1 MVNKSQRQHTFV
13 CQSGGKSVASGR
25 RKIAVIGG
33 GVGAITAT
41 YAITRIPDWNKH
53 YDITVYQL
61 GWRCGGKGAS
71 GRNADQHQRIEE
83 HGLHIWAGFYENA
96 FRLMRDCYETL
107 NTTGLRSPDAP
118 LGTLD
123 KAFKGLSHFLL
134 AEDLPQ
140 PDGSVSL
147 HPWRVDFPPNL
158 EKPGTGG
165 LTPTPFAYF
174 QMLVRSVVDMID
186 RGLAGPVPAATAH
199 RLPDR
204 FHYGFNRLGLSLTA
218 ASPFHHLRT
227 LAERLSAN
235 PHDHKT
241 HETLL
246 LSALA
251 VHAQDWHHA
260 QRPEGDAARRIGYMI
275 SLSAAFFRGAVD
287 SGLFRA
293 GFDVIDSWEISAWLL
308 HYGASQ
314 EAVYSAVFRGC
325 YDYVF
330 GYPGG
335 VTEDRGVG
343 AGTAIRGLLRLAFT
357 YKGALFY
364 KMQAGMGDTIFA
376 PYYQVL
382 KARGV
387 KFRFFTAARALRL
400 DRDKIGIDA
409 IDMVEQAEVLSGDY
423 QPLVDVRGLPCW
435 PSQPDL
441 AQLKPGSYPPG
452 IDFECEKDPPTGRA
466 FTLRR
471 GVDFDQVI
479 LGASLGSIPYLAE
492 ELIAASPRWRAMVQ
506 NVGTVATHAAQFW
519 LSKTAEELGWN
530 ALVAQHNP
538 GPETELKTVITSFAE
553 PLDTWADMSDLIPHE
568 DWPAAGPVQLAYFCS
583 PAQNVRVDPAPFR
596 DRVLDWANRDLT
608 RMWPGASKD
617 GTFDLSLLWGPNDQS
632 PEDRFAAQY
641 FRQNFYG
648 SERYVLS
655 VPNSVQYRLP
665 PDDSGF
671 ENLFLA
677 GDWTRCGINAGCVEA
692 ATISG
697 LVAARGLTGH
707 PFSVVGE
714 NDTLPDTGPTDRTQP
729 ASPYAQTAPW
739 PLTSFFG
746 TGMVDGWFSFH
757 AVDAAALQA
766 ILPKGMTLAPQAFT
780 PIGTH
785 PVTILANQQIGV
797 RPSALPRFMGFRDY
811 LEAIISVS
819 CVQVD
824 GQPGLFNYLP
834 NLYLSNRMAQ
844 LAGVWFYGFDKRMGK
859 LTMGNADY
867 SVATPEG
874 QPVWSARYQ
883 DRGFA
888 RSLFDSPDASRVQTL
903 CDQVIVSQCGL
914 GGWHFSSFDFSL
926 GTAEITPVAAE
937 IDITDAT
944 LTQLPAG
951 RMAAQPLAME
961 GDGLHHP
968 LGLPGAFRIR
978 TSWTL
983 SNPLDS
989 RRIARL
995 EAARTRL
1002 P

>member
-1 MVNKSQRQHTFV
+1 MVD
-13 CQSGGKSVASGR
+13 GR
-25 RKIAVIGG
+25 KKVAVIGG

-41 YAITRIPDWNKH
+41 YAITTIPDWDKH
-53 YDITVYQL
+53 YDITIYQL

-71 GRNADQHQRIEE
+71 GRNADHHGRIEE

-96 FRLMRDCYETL
+96 FRLMRDCYDTL
-107 NTTGLRSPDAP
+107 NKTGLRPVDAP
-118 LGTLD
+118 LGTLE
-123 KAFKGLSHFLL
+123 KAFKGLSHFFL

-147 HPWRVDFPPNL
+147 HPWRVDFQPNANT
-158 EKPGTGG
+158 PGTGG
-165 LTPTPFAYF
+165 VLPTPFAYF
-174 QMLVRSVVDMID
+174 QMLVRTVTDMLD
-186 RGLAGPVPAATAH
+186 RGLAGPVPAEGVY
-199 RLPDR
+199 RLPEG
-204 FHYGFNRLGLSLTA
+204 FHSGFQRLGLSVVA
-218 ASPFHHLRT
+218 ASPFHHLRA
-227 LAERLSAN
+227 LADRLSDN
-235 PHDHKT
+235 PHDHT
-241 HETLL
+241 TQATLML
-246 LSALA
+246 AALA
-251 VHAQDWHHA
+251 AQAQDWHTA
-260 QRPEGDAARRIGYMI
+260 RMASAEAGDEVRRIGYMI
-275 SLSAAFFRGAVD
+275 SLSCAFFRGAID

-293 GFDVIDSWEISAWLL
+293 GFDAIDNWEISAWLL

-364 KMQAGMGDTIFA
+364 KMQAGMGDTIFG

-382 KARGV
+382 KSRGV
-387 KFRFFTAARALRL
+387 KFRFFTAARALHL
-400 DRDKIGIDA
+400 GADKLGIDA
-409 IDMVEQAEVLSGDY
+409 IDMVEQAGVISGDY
-423 QPLVDVRGLPCW
+423 QPLVDVKGLPCW

-441 AQLKPGSYPPG
+441 KQLVPGSYPPG
-452 IDFECEKDPPTGRA
+452 IDFECEKEPPTGRA
-466 FTLRR
+466 FRLER
-471 GVDFDQVI
+471 GRDFDQVI
-479 LGASLGSIPYLAE
+479 LGASLGSIPYLAGD
-492 ELIAASPRWRAMVQ
+492 LIDASPRWRAMVQ

-519 LSKTAEELGWN
+519 LTRTAEELGWN

-538 GPETELKTVITSFAE
+538 GPQTGLKTVITSFTE
-553 PLDTWADMSDLIPHE
+553 PLDTWADMTDLIPHE
-568 DWPAAGPVQLAYFCS
+568 DWPEDGPTQLAYFCS
-583 PAQNVRVDPAPFR
+583 PAHNAGVDPGPFA
-596 DRVLDWANRDLT
+596 DRVRDWADRDLT
-608 RMWPGASKD
+608 RMWPGAAK
-617 GTFDLSLLWGPNDQS
+617 GGKFDLSLLWAEKGQS
-632 PEDRFAAQY
+632 PEDAFRNQY

-665 PDDSGF
+665 PDNSGF

-707 PFSVVGE
+707 PFEVVGE
-714 NDTLPDTGPTDRTQP
+714 SDLLPDNGPSDNCQL

-746 TGMVDGWFSFH
+746 TGAVDGWFSFH
-757 AVDAAALQA
+757 AVDATALQA
-766 ILPKGMTLAPQAFT
+766 ILPPGMTLAPQSFT
-780 PIGTH
+780 PAGTH
-785 PVTILANQQIGV
+785 PVTILANRQIGV
-797 RPSALPRFMGFRDY
+797 RASALPRFLGFRDY
-811 LEAIISVS
+811 LEAIISVA
-819 CVQVD
+819 CVQVE

-834 NLYLSNRMAQ
+834 NLYLSNRAAQ
-844 LAGVWFYGFDKRMGK
+844 LSGVWFYGFDKRMGK
-859 LTMGNADY
+859 LAMGDTDY
-867 SVATPEG
+867 SVATPDG
-874 QPVWSARYQ
+874 TPVWSARYQ

-888 RSLFDSPDASRVQTL
+888 RSLFASPEAARVQTL
-903 CDQVIVSQCGL
+903 CDQVIVTQGK
-914 GGWHFSSFDFSL
+914 FSRWQFQSFDFSL

-937 IDITDAT
+937 IDITNAT
-944 LTQLPAG
+944 LAELPAG
-951 RMAAQPLAME
+951 RMVARPLAMPGE
-961 GDGLHHP
+961 GTP
-968 LGLPGAFRIR
+968 PAPGLPGAFRIR

-989 RRIARL
+989 RRIAQL
-995 EAARTRL
+995 EAARSRL

>member
-1 MVNKSQRQHTFV
+1 MPDRRQ
-13 CQSGGKSVASGR
+13 
-25 RKIAVIGG
+25 KIAVIGG
-33 GVGAITAT
+33 GVGAMTAT
-41 YAITRIPDWNKH
+41 YAITQVPEWDQK
-53 YDITVYQL
+53 YEITVYQL

-71 GRNADQHQRIEE
+71 GRNAAHHGRIEE

-107 NTTGLRSPDAP
+107 NTTGLRSPEAP
-118 LGTLD
+118 LGALD
-123 KAFKGLSHFLL
+123 KAFKGLSHFFL

-140 PDGSVSL
+140 PDGTVSL
-147 HPWRVDFPPNL
+147 HPWRVDFQPNG

-165 LTPTPFAYF
+165 LLPTPFAYF
-174 QMLVRSVVDMID
+174 QMLVRTIADMIE
-186 RGLAGPVPAATAH
+186 RGLAGPAPESNGH
-199 RLPDR
+199 ILPDR
-204 FHYGFNRLGLSLTA
+204 FHSGFNNLGLPTSAT
-218 ASPFHHLRT
+218 SPFHHLSA
-227 LAERLSAN
+227 LSARLSDN
-235 PHDHKT
+235 PHNHKT

-246 LSALA
+246 LAALA
-251 VHAQDWHHA
+251 AHAQDWHNA
-260 QRPEGDAARRIGYMI
+260 RMASADQGDMARRIGYMI
-275 SLSAAFFRGAVD
+275 SLSSAFFRGAID
-287 SGLFRA
+287 TGLFRA
-293 GFDVIDSWEISAWLL
+293 GFDAIDSWEISAWLL

-314 EAVYSAVFRGC
+314 DAVYSAVFRGC

-364 KMQAGMGDTIFA
+364 KMQAGMGDTIFG

-382 KARGV
+382 KSRGV
-387 KFRFFTAARALRL
+387 NFRFFTAARALHL
-400 DRDKIGIDA
+400 DREKLGISA
-409 IDMVEQAEVLSGDY
+409 IDMVEQAEVISGDY
-423 QPLVDVRGLPCW
+423 QPLVDVKGLPCW
-435 PSQPDL
+435 PSEPDWS
-441 AQLKPGSYPPG
+441 QLKPGSYQPG
-452 IDFECEKDPPTGRA
+452 TDFECEKDPPTGRP
-466 FTLRR
+466 FRLER
-471 GVDFDQVI
+471 GRDFDEVI

-519 LSKTAEELGWN
+519 LNTSAEDLGWN
-530 ALVAQHNP
+530 KLVAQHNP
-538 GPETELKTVITSFAE
+538 GPQTDLKTVITSFTE
-553 PLDTWADMSDLIPHE
+553 PLDTWADMTDLIPHE
-568 DWPAAGPVQLAYFCS
+568 DWPEDAPIQLAYFCS
-583 PAQNVRVDPAPFR
+583 PAHNVGVDPAPFV
-596 DRVLDWANRDLT
+596 DRVRDWADRDLT
-608 RMWPGASKD
+608 RMWPGSKKA
-617 GTFDLSLLWGPNDQS
+617 GKFDLSLLWGPKDQS
-632 PEDRFAAQY
+632 PEDRFRNQY

-697 LVAARGLTGH
+697 LVCARGLTGY
-707 PFSVVGE
+707 PFEVVGE
-714 NDTLPDTGPTDRTQP
+714 GDLAPDSGPTDQTQL

-739 PLTSFFG
+739 PLTPFFG
-746 TGMVDGWFSFH
+746 TGAVDGWFSFH

-766 ILPKGMTLAPQAFT
+766 ILPKGMSLQPQSFT
-780 PIGTH
+780 PAGTH

-797 RPSALPRFMGFRDY
+797 RPSALPRLFGFRDY
-811 LEAIISVS
+811 LEAIISVA
-819 CVQVD
+819 CVQVE
-824 GQPGLFNYLP
+824 GHPGIFNYLP
-834 NLYLSNRMAQ
+834 NLYLSNRAAQ
-844 LAGVWFYGFDKRMGK
+844 LAGVWFYGFNKRMGK
-859 LTMGNADY
+859 LAMENAAY
-867 SVATPEG
+867 SVATPDG
-874 QPVWSARYQ
+874 TPVWSARYQ
-883 DRGFA
+883 ARGFA
-888 RSLFDSPDASRVQTL
+888 RSLMDSPEAARVQTL
-903 CDQVIVSQCGL
+903 CDQVIVTEGKLCRWQ
-914 GGWHFSSFDFSL
+914 FSSFDFSL

-937 IDITDAT
+937 IDIADAT
-944 LTQLPAG
+944 LAELPAG
-951 RMAAQPLAME
+951 RMTARPLAMSD
-961 GDGLHHP
+961 DGARPAH
-968 LGLPGAFRIR
+968 GLPGAFRIR

>member
-1 MVNKSQRQHTFV
+1 MPT
-13 CQSGGKSVASGR
+13 GR
-25 RKIAVIGG
+25 KKIAVIGG
-33 GVGAITAT
+33 GVGAITAC
-41 YAITRIPDWNKH
+41 YAITQIPGWDQS

-71 GRNADQHQRIEE
+71 GRNADRHQRIEE

-107 NTTGLRSPDAP
+107 NRTGLRAPDAP

-123 KAFKGLSHFLL
+123 KAFKGLSHFFL

-147 HPWRVDFPPNL
+147 HPWRVDFQPNGNL
-158 EKPGTGG
+158 PGTGG
-165 LTPTPFAYF
+165 ILPTPFAYF
-174 QMLVRSVVDMID
+174 RMLLRTVADMID
-186 RGLAGPVPAATAH
+186 RGLAGPVPPANAHILPDSFHSAFNELRLSLAAT
-199 RLPDR
+199 
-204 FHYGFNRLGLSLTA
+204 
-218 ASPFHHLRT
+218 SPFHHLSA
-227 LAERLSAN
+227 LANRLSDN
-235 PHDHKT
+235 PHNHKT
-241 HETLL
+241 QETLL
-246 LSALA
+246 LAALA
-251 VHAQDWHHA
+251 THAQDWHHA
-260 QRPEGDAARRIGYMI
+260 RMANAGQGDEARRIGYMI
-275 SLSAAFFRGAVD
+275 SLSSAFFRGAID

-293 GFDVIDSWEISAWLL
+293 GFDVIDRWEISAWLL

-364 KMQAGMGDTIFA
+364 KMQAGMGDTIFG

-382 KARGV
+382 KSRGV

-400 DRDKIGIDA
+400 DPDKIGVAA
-409 IDMVEQAEVLSGDY
+409 IDMVEQAEVPSGDY

-441 AQLKPGSYPPG
+441 SQLKPGSYQPG
-452 IDFECEKDPPTGRA
+452 TDFECEKDPPTGRP
-466 FTLRR
+466 FRLER
-471 GVDFDQVI
+471 GRDFDQVI
-479 LGASLGSIPYLAE
+479 LGASLGSIPYLGE

-519 LSKTAEELGWN
+519 LNRPAEDLGWN
-530 ALVAQHNP
+530 ALVARHNP
-538 GPETELKTVITSFAE
+538 GPQIDLKTVITSFSE
-553 PLDTWADMSDLIPHE
+553 PLDTWADMTDLIPHE
-568 DWPAAGPVQLAYFCS
+568 DWPEDGPAQLAYFCS
-583 PAQNVRVDPAPFR
+583 PAHNVGVDPKPFR
-596 DRVLDWANRDLT
+596 DQVRDWADRDLI
-608 RMWPGASKD
+608 RMWPGAASD
-617 GTFDLSLLWGPNDQS
+617 GRFDLSLLWGPKDQS
-632 PEDRFAAQY
+632 PEERFQTQY

-671 ENLFLA
+671 ENLYLA

-697 LVAARGLTGH
+697 LVCARGLTGH
-707 PFSVVGE
+707 PFEVVGE
-714 NDTLPDTGPTDRTQP
+714 SDLAPESGPSGAPQR

-746 TGMVDGWFSFH
+746 TGAVDGWFSFH

-766 ILPKGMTLAPQAFT
+766 ILPPGMSLAPQAIT
-780 PIGTH
+780 PAGTH
-785 PVTILANQQIGV
+785 PVTILANRQIGV
-797 RPSALPRFMGFRDY
+797 RPSALPRFLGFRDY
-811 LEAIISVS
+811 LEAIISVA
-819 CVQVD
+819 CVRVE
-824 GQPGLFNYLP
+824 GTPGLFNYLP
-834 NLYLSNRMAQ
+834 NLYLSNRAAQ
-844 LAGVWFYGFDKRMGK
+844 LAGVWFYGFDKRMGN
-859 LTMGNADY
+859 LAMEGSAY
-867 SVATPEG
+867 SVATPDG
-874 QPVWSARYQ
+874 TPVWSARYQ
-883 DRGFA
+883 DRSFP
-888 RSLFDSPDASRVQTL
+888 RSLFDSPEASRVQTL
-903 CDQVIVSQCGL
+903 CDQVIVTQGKLSRWQ
-914 GGWHFSSFDFSL
+914 FQSFDFSL

-937 IDITDAT
+937 IEITDAT
-944 LTQLPAG
+944 LAQLPAG
-951 RMAAQPLAME
+951 RMTSRPLAMH
-961 GDGLHHP
+961 GDGSQHP
-968 LGLPGAFRIR
+968 QGLPGAFRIR

-989 RRIARL
+989 RRIALL

>member
-1 MVNKSQRQHTFV
+1 MSDKRQ
-13 CQSGGKSVASGR
+13 
-25 RKIAVIGG
+25 KIAVIGS

-41 YAITRIPDWNKH
+41 YAITTIPGWEQR

-71 GRNADQHQRIEE
+71 GRNLAQHGRIEE

-96 FRLMRDCYETL
+96 FRLMRDCYDTM
-107 NTTGLRSPDAP
+107 NQTGLRSPDAP

-147 HPWRVDFPPNL
+147 HPWRVDFPPND
-158 EKPGTGG
+158 EKPGTGT
-165 LTPTPFAYF
+165 LLPTPFAFF
-174 QMLVRSVVDMID
+174 QMLIGTVVDLID
-186 RGLAGPVPAATAH
+186 RGLAGPAPVSGAH
-199 RLPDR
+199 TLPDR
-204 FHYGFNRLGLSLTA
+204 FHSGFNRLGLSVTA
-218 ASPFHHLRT
+218 ASPFHHLKA
-227 LAERLSAN
+227 LAKRLSQN

-246 LSALA
+246 LAALA
-251 VHAQDWHHA
+251 AHAQNWHGA
-260 QRPEGDAARRIGYMI
+260 QPEASGDVGRRIAIMI
-275 SLSAAFFRGAVD
+275 SLSAAFFRGAID

-293 GFDVIDSWEISAWLL
+293 GFDAIDNWEISAWLL
-308 HYGASQ
+308 HYGASH

-382 KARGV
+382 TARGV
-387 KFRFFTAARALRL
+387 KFRFFNAARKLHL
-400 DRDKIGIDA
+400 DPGKLGIEA

-423 QPLVDVRGLPCW
+423 QPLVPVMGLPCW

-441 AQLKPGSYPPG
+441 TQLKPGSYPDG

-466 FTLRR
+466 YTLRR
-471 GVDFDQVI
+471 GRDFDQVI

-492 ELIAASPRWRAMVQ
+492 DLIGASPRWRAMVQ

-519 LSKTAEELGWN
+519 LNKTAEDLGWN

-538 GPETELKTVITSFAE
+538 GPQTDLKTVITSFAE

-568 DWPAAGPVQLAYFCS
+568 DWPQDGPMQLAYFCS
-583 PAQNVRVDPAPFR
+583 PAHNVGVDPAPFK
-596 DRVLDWANRDLT
+596 DRVRDWANRDLT
-608 RMWPGASKD
+608 RMWPGAAKD
-617 GTFDLSLLWGPNDQS
+617 GGFDLSLLWGPKDQS
-632 PEDRFAAQY
+632 PEDRFQTQY

-671 ENLFLA
+671 QNLYLA

-697 LVAARGLTGH
+697 LVCARGLTGH
-707 PFSVVGE
+707 PFEVVGE
-714 NDTLPDTGPTDRTQP
+714 SDLLPDTGPTDRSQL

-757 AVDAAALQA
+757 AVDAAALQT
-766 ILPKGMTLAPQAFT
+766 ILPPGMTLAPQPFT
-780 PIGTH
+780 PAGTH

-797 RPSALPRFMGFRDY
+797 RPSALPRFLGFRDY
-811 LEAIISVS
+811 LEAIISVA
-819 CVQVD
+819 CVEVE
-824 GQPGLFNYLP
+824 GRPGLFNYLP
-834 NLYLSNRMAQ
+834 NLYLSNRAAQ
-844 LAGVWFYGFDKRMGK
+844 LSGVWFYGFDKRMGQ
-859 LTMGNADY
+859 LAMGNAAY

-874 QPVWSARYQ
+874 RPVWSARYE

-888 RSLFDSPDASRVQTL
+888 RSLFDSPEAARVQTL
-903 CDQVIVSQCGL
+903 CDQVIVTQGKFSRWQ
-914 GGWHFSSFDFSL
+914 FSSFDFSL
-926 GTAEITPVAAE
+926 GTAEITPVSAQ
-937 IDITDAT
+937 IDIADAT
-944 LTQLPAG
+944 LAQLPAG
-951 RMAAQPLAME
+951 RMTARPLAT
-961 GDGLHHP
+961 DGESPHHP
-968 LGLPGAFRIR
+968 QGLPGAFRIR

>member
-1 MVNKSQRQHTFV
+1 MTAERK
-13 CQSGGKSVASGR
+13 
-25 RKIAVIGG
+25 KIAVIGG
-33 GVGAITAT
+33 GVGAVTAT
-41 YAITRIPDWNKH
+41 YAITTLPEWDKR
-53 YDITVYQL
+53 YDITIYQL

-107 NTTGLRSPDAP
+107 NKTGLRPPDAP

-147 HPWRVDFPPNL
+147 HPWRVDFPPNDL
-158 EKPGTGG
+158 KPGTGG
-165 LTPTPFAYF
+165 LLPTPFAYF
-174 QMLVRSVVDMID
+174 QMLVRAVADLFD
-186 RGLAGPVPAATAH
+186 RGLAGPAPAAAGHT
-199 RLPDR
+199 LPDR
-204 FHYGFNRLGLSLTA
+204 FHSGFNSLGLPLTA
-218 ASPFHHLRT
+218 ATPFHHLHA
-227 LAERLSAN
+227 LAQRLSDN
-235 PHDHKT
+235 PNDHKT

-246 LSALA
+246 MAA
-251 VHAQDWHHA
+251 VAAHAQDWHHT
-260 QRPEGDAARRIGYMI
+260 QKPESDMARRIGYMI
-275 SLSAAFFRGAVD
+275 SLSSAFFRGAVD

-293 GFDVIDSWEISAWLL
+293 GFDAIDDWEISAWLL
-308 HYGASQ
+308 HYGASTD
-314 EAVYSAVFRGC
+314 AVYSAVFRGC

-387 KFRFFTAARALRL
+387 KFRFFTAARALHL
-400 DRDKIGIDA
+400 DRDKIGVSA

-423 QPLVDVRGLPCW
+423 QPLVDVKGLPCW

-441 AQLKPGSYPPG
+441 KQLKPGSYPPG
-452 IDFECEKDPPTGRA
+452 IDFESEKDPPSGRSL
-466 FTLRR
+466 TLHR

-519 LSKTAEELGWN
+519 LNRTAEELGWN
-530 ALVAQHNP
+530 AVVAQHNP
-538 GPETELKTVITSFAE
+538 GPQSDLKTVITSFTE

-568 DWPAAGPVQLAYFCS
+568 DWPQDGPTQLAYFCS
-583 PAQNVRVDPAPFR
+583 PAHNTGVDPAPFK
-596 DRVLDWANRDLT
+596 DRMLDWANRDLV
-608 RMWPGASKD
+608 RMWPGAQKD
-617 GTFDLSLLWGPNDQS
+617 GKFDLSLLWGPKAQS
-632 PEDRFAAQY
+632 PESRFQTQY

-697 LVAARGLTGH
+697 LVCARGLTQH
-707 PFSVVGE
+707 PFEVVGE
-714 NDTLPDTGPTDRTQP
+714 GDLLPDAGPTDRTQL

-739 PLTSFFG
+739 PLTPFFG
-746 TGMVDGWFSFH
+746 TGAVDGWFSFH
-757 AVDAAALQA
+757 AVDADALQA
-766 ILPKGMTLAPQAFT
+766 
-780 PIGTH
+780 
-785 PVTILANQQIGV
+785 ILANQQIGV
-797 RPSALPRFMGFRDY
+797 RPSALPRLFGFRDY
-811 LEAIISVS
+811 LEAIISVA
-819 CVQVD
+819 CVQVE
-824 GQPGLFNYLP
+824 GHPGLFNYLP
-834 NLYLSNRMAQ
+834 NLYLSNRLAQ
-844 LAGVWFYGFDKRMGK
+844 LAGIWFYGFNKRMGQ

-867 SVATPEG
+867 TVATPDG
-874 QPVWSARYQ
+874 KPVWSARYQ

-888 RSLFDSPDASRVQTL
+888 RSLMDSPDAARVQTL
-903 CDQVIVSQCGL
+903 CDQVIVSRCHL
-914 GGWHFSSFDFSL
+914 GRWHFSSFDFSL

-937 IDITDAT
+937 VEIKDAT
-944 LTQLPAG
+944 LAQLPAG
-951 RMAAQPLAME
+951 RMTARPLAMD
-961 GDGLHHP
+961 GDGQHHP
-968 LGLPGAFRIR
+968 QGLPGAFRIR

-989 RRIARL
+989 RRVARL
-995 EAARTRL
+995 VAARTRL

>member
-1 MVNKSQRQHTFV
+1 MPSQRQKV
-13 CQSGGKSVASGR
+13 
-25 RKIAVIGG
+25 AVIGG
-33 GVGAITAT
+33 GVGAITAA
-41 YAITRIPDWNKH
+41 YAITSLPDWQKS
-53 YDITVYQL
+53 YDITLYQL

-71 GRNADQHQRIEE
+71 GRNGARHQRIEE

-96 FRLMRDCYETL
+96 FRLMRDCYDTL
-107 NTTGLRSPDAP
+107 NATGLRSPDAP

-147 HPWRVDFPPNL
+147 HPWRVDFPPND

-165 LTPTPFAYF
+165 LLPTPFAYF
-174 QMLVRSVVDMID
+174 QMLVRAVADMIE
-186 RGLAGPVPAATAH
+186 RGLAGPVPAANSH
-199 RLPDR
+199 RLSDR
-204 FHYGFNRLGLSLTA
+204 FHAGLNGLGLPLTTR
-218 ASPFHHLRT
+218 SPFHA
-227 LAERLSAN
+227 LADLTARLSTDART
-235 PHDHKT
+235 HKT

-246 LSALA
+246 LAALA
-251 VHAQDWHHA
+251 AEAQTWHHDRLA
-260 QRPEGDAARRIGYMI
+260 AMTPGDPTSGDPTSNDMARRIGYMV
-275 SLSAAFFRGAVD
+275 SLASAFFRGAVD
-287 SGLFRA
+287 SGLFRS
-293 GFDVIDSWEISAWLL
+293 GFDAIDSWEISAWLL
-308 HYGASQ
+308 HYGASTD
-314 EAVYSAVFRGC
+314 AVYSAVFRGC

-364 KMQAGMGDTIFA
+364 KMQAGMGDTIFG

-387 KFRFFTAARALRL
+387 KFRFFTAARHLHL
-400 DRDKIGIDA
+400 DRDKLGISA

-466 FTLRR
+466 FRLER
-471 GVDFDQVI
+471 GHDFDQVI
-479 LGASLGSIPYLAE
+479 LGASLGSIPYLAQD
-492 ELIAASPRWRAMVQ
+492 LIAASPRWKAMVQ

-519 LSKTAEELGWN
+519 LNKTAEDLGWN

-538 GPETELKTVITSFAE
+538 GPETDLKTVITSFSE
-553 PLDTWADMSDLIPHE
+553 PLDTWADMSDLLPHE
-568 DWPAAGPVQLAYFCS
+568 DWPKDGPVQLAYFCS
-583 PAQNVRVDPAPFR
+583 PAHNVGVDPAPFK

-608 RMWPGASKD
+608 RMWPGAAKD
-617 GTFDLSLLWGPNDQS
+617 GKFDLSLLWGPQDQS
-632 PEDRFAAQY
+632 PEDRFRTQY

-697 LVAARGLTGH
+697 LVSARGLTGH
-707 PFSVVGE
+707 AFEVVGE
-714 NDTLPDTGPTDRTQP
+714 SDLAPDTGPGDRTAL

-739 PLTSFFG
+739 PLTPFFG
-746 TGMVDGWFSFH
+746 TGAVDGWFSFH

-766 ILPKGMTLAPQAFT
+766 ILPPGMTLHPQDLT
-780 PIGTH
+780 PKGTH
-785 PVTILANQQIGV
+785 PVTILANRQLGV
-797 RPSALPRFMGFRDY
+797 RASALPGFLGFRPY
-811 LEAIISVS
+811 FEAIISVAS
-819 CVQVD
+819 VQVD
-824 GQPGLFNYLP
+824 GHPGVFNYLP
-834 NLYLSNRMAQ
+834 NLYLSNRAAQ
-844 LAGVWFYGFDKRMGK
+844 LSGRWFYGFDKRMGR
-859 LTMGNADY
+859 LAMGNADY
-867 SVATPEG
+867 SVATPDG
-874 QPVWSARYQ
+874 SPVWSARYQ
-883 DRGFA
+883 ARGFA
-888 RSLFDSPDASRVQTL
+888 GSLMDSPDAGRVQTL
-903 CDQVIVSQCGL
+903 CDQVIVTQGKLSRWQ
-914 GGWHFSSFDFSL
+914 FSSFDFSL

-937 IDITDAT
+937 ITIEDSA
-944 LTQLPAG
+944 LAELPAG
-951 RMAAQPLAME
+951 RMSAPPLAVS
-961 GDGLHHP
+961 GGATRHGH
-968 LGLPGAFRIR
+968 GLPGAFRIR

>member
-1 MVNKSQRQHTFV
+1 MPKER
-13 CQSGGKSVASGR
+13 K
-25 RKIAVIGG
+25 KIAVIGG

-41 YAITRIPDWNKH
+41 YAITQIPDWDMT
-53 YDITVYQL
+53 YDITLYQL

-71 GRNADQHQRIEE
+71 GRNAAQHQRIEE

-107 NTTGLRSPDAP
+107 NKTGLRTPDAP

-123 KAFKGLSHFLL
+123 KAFKGLSHFFL
-134 AEDLPQ
+134 AEDIPQ
-140 PDGSVSL
+140 PDGSASL
-147 HPWRVDFPPNL
+147 HPWRVDFQPNGNL
-158 EKPGTGG
+158 PGTGG
-165 LTPTPFAYF
+165 VLPTPFAYF
-174 QMLVRSVVDMID
+174 RMLLRTVADMID
-186 RGLAGPVPAATAH
+186 RGLAGPVPPANAH
-199 RLPDR
+199 ILPYS
-204 FHYGFNRLGLSLTA
+204 FHSAFNELRLSLVA
-218 ASPFHHLRT
+218 ASPFHHLGA
-227 LAERLSAN
+227 LAARLSDN
-235 PHDHKT
+235 PHNHKT
-241 HETLL
+241 QETLL
-246 LSALA
+246 LAALA
-251 VHAQDWHHA
+251 AHAQDWQHA
-260 QRPEGDAARRIGYMI
+260 RMASAGQGDEARRIGYMI
-275 SLSAAFFRGAVD
+275 SLSSAFFRGAID

-293 GFDVIDSWEISAWLL
+293 GFDAIDSWEISAWLL

-364 KMQAGMGDTIFA
+364 KMQAGMGDTIFG

-382 KARGV
+382 KSRGV
-387 KFRFFTAARALRL
+387 KFRFFTAARALHL
-400 DRDKIGIDA
+400 DADGIGIGA
-409 IDMVEQAEVLSGDY
+409 IDMVEQAQVAGGDY
-423 QPLVDVRGLPCW
+423 HPLVDVKGLPCW

-441 AQLKPGSYPPG
+441 TQLVPDSFTPGT
-452 IDFECEKDPPTGRA
+452 DFECEKDPPTGRP
-466 FTLRR
+466 FRLER
-471 GVDFDQVI
+471 GRDFDQVI

-519 LSKTAEELGWN
+519 LNRTADDLGWN

-538 GPETELKTVITSFAE
+538 GPQTELKTVITSFSE
-553 PLDTWADMSDLIPHE
+553 PLDTWADMTDLIPHE
-568 DWPAAGPVQLAYFCS
+568 DWPDDGPVQLAYFCS
-583 PAQNVRVDPAPFR
+583 PAHNVGVDPRPFR
-596 DRVLDWANRDLT
+596 DQVRNWADRDLT
-608 RMWPGASKD
+608 RMWPGAARD
-617 GTFDLSLLWGPNDQS
+617 GKFDLSLLWGPKDQS
-632 PEDRFAAQY
+632 PEHRFRSQY

-697 LVAARGLTGH
+697 LVCARGLTGH
-707 PFSVVGE
+707 PFEVVGE
-714 NDTLPDTGPTDRTQP
+714 SDLAPDSGPSVAPQL

-746 TGMVDGWFSFH
+746 TGAVDGWFSFH
-757 AVDAAALQA
+757 AVDAAALQS
-766 ILPKGMTLAPQAFT
+766 ILPPGMTLAPQAIT
-780 PIGTH
+780 PAGTH
-785 PVTILANQQIGV
+785 PVTILANRQIGV
-797 RPSALPRFMGFRDY
+797 RPSALPRFLGFRDY
-811 LEAIISVS
+811 LEAIISVA
-819 CVQVD
+819 CVQVE
-824 GQPGLFNYLP
+824 GRPGLFNYLP
-834 NLYLSNRMAQ
+834 NLYLSNRAAQ

-859 LTMGNADY
+859 LAMGDADY
-867 SVATPEG
+867 SVATPG
-874 QPVWSARYQ
+874 GAPVWSARYQ
-883 DRGFA
+883 NRGFP
-888 RSLFDSPDASRVQTL
+888 RSLFDSPEASRVQTL
-903 CDQVIVSQCGL
+903 CDQVIVTQGKVSRWQ
-914 GGWHFSSFDFSL
+914 FQSFDFSL

-937 IDITDAT
+937 ITITDAT
-944 LTQLPAG
+944 LAQLPAG
-951 RMAAQPLAME
+951 RMTTRPLAMD
-961 GDGLHHP
+961 GDGAQHP
-968 LGLPGAFRIR
+968 QGLPGAFRIR

-989 RRIARL
+989 RRIALL
-995 EAARTRL
+995 EAARIRL

>member
-1 MVNKSQRQHTFV
+1 MAAERK
-13 CQSGGKSVASGR
+13 
-25 RKIAVIGG
+25 KIAVIGG
-33 GVGAITAT
+33 GVGAMTAA
-41 YAITRIPDWNKH
+41 YAITQIPGWDQT
-53 YDITVYQL
+53 YELTVYQL

-71 GRNADQHQRIEE
+71 GRNTAQHDRIEE

-96 FRLMRDCYETL
+96 FRLMRDCYDTL
-107 NTTGLRSPDAP
+107 NSTGLRSPDAP

-140 PDGSVSL
+140 PDGTVSL
-147 HPWRVDFPPNL
+147 HPWRVDFPPND

-165 LTPTPFAYF
+165 VLPTPFAYF
-174 QMLVRSVVDMID
+174 QMLARSIADLCEQSLS
-186 RGLAGPVPAATAH
+186 GSATTAQN
-199 RLPDR
+199 LPDR
-204 FHYGFNRLGLSLTA
+204 FHYGFNLLGLPLTA
-218 ASPFHHLRT
+218 ASPFHHL
-227 LAERLSAN
+227 
-235 PHDHKT
+235 
-241 HETLL
+241 
-246 LSALA
+246 SALA
-251 VHAQDWHHA
+251 ARLSDNPHNHKTQETMLLAALAAHAQDWHDA
-260 QRPEGDAARRIGYMI
+260 RPATTGDEARRIGYMI
-275 SLSAAFFRGAVD
+275 SLSAAFFRGAID

-293 GFDVIDSWEISAWLL
+293 GFDAIDNWEISAWLL

-314 EAVYSAVFRGC
+314 ESVYSAVFKGC

-364 KMQAGMGDTIFA
+364 KMQAGMGDTIFG

-382 KARGV
+382 KSRGV
-387 KFRFFTAARALRL
+387 TFRFFTAARALHL
-400 DRDKIGIDA
+400 DQDKIGVSA
-409 IDMVEQAEVLSGDY
+409 IDMVEQAQVIGGDY
-423 QPLVDVRGLPCW
+423 EPLVDVRGLPCW
-435 PSQPDL
+435 PSRPDL
-441 AQLKPGSYPPG
+441 TQLTPGTYTPG
-452 IDFECEKDPPTGRA
+452 IDFECEKDPPTGRP
-466 FTLRR
+466 FRLER
-471 GVDFDQVI
+471 GRDFDQVI

-492 ELIAASPRWRAMVQ
+492 ELIAASQRWRAMVQ

-519 LSKTAEELGWN
+519 LNKSAKDLGWN

-538 GPETELKTVITSFAE
+538 GPQTDLKTVITSFTE

-568 DWPAAGPVQLAYFCS
+568 GWPDADPPAQLAYFCS
-583 PAQNVRVDPAPFR
+583 PAHNVGVDPAPFKTQVR
-596 DRVLDWANRDLT
+596 DWADRDLI
-608 RMWPGASKD
+608 RMWPGAAKD
-617 GTFDLSLLWGPNDQS
+617 GKFDMSLLWGPKDQP
-632 PEDRFAAQY
+632 PEDRFETQY
-641 FRQNFYG
+641 FRQNYYR

-697 LVAARGLTGH
+697 LVCARGLTGYA
-707 PFSVVGE
+707 FEVVGE
-714 NDTLPDTGPTDRTQP
+714 SDLLPDTGPTDRAQL

-746 TGMVDGWFSFH
+746 TGAVDGWFSFH

-766 ILPKGMTLAPQAFT
+766 VLPKGMTLAPQAFT
-780 PIGTH
+780 PAGTH
-785 PVTILANQQIGV
+785 PITILANQQFGV
-797 RPSALPRFMGFRDY
+797 RPSALPRFLGFRDY
-811 LEAIISVS
+811 LEAIISVA

-824 GQPGLFNYLP
+824 GHPGLFNYLP

-844 LAGVWFYGFDKRMGK
+844 LAGVWFYGFYKRMGK
-859 LTMGNADY
+859 LAMENSTY
-867 SVATPEG
+867 SVATPDG
-874 QPVWSARYQ
+874 TPVWSAQYQ
-883 DRGFA
+883 NRGFA

-903 CDQVIVSQCGL
+903 CDQVIVSRCKSGR
-914 GGWHFSSFDFSL
+914 WHFSSFDFSL
-926 GTAEITPVAAE
+926 GTAEITPVNAE
-937 IDITDAT
+937 IEITDSA
-944 LTQLPAG
+944 LAQLPAG
-951 RMAAQPLAME
+951 RMVAHPLAMD

-968 LGLPGAFRIR
+968 QGLPGAFRIR

-989 RRIARL
+989 GRIARL

>member
-1 MVNKSQRQHTFV
+1 M
-13 CQSGGKSVASGR
+13 ADER
-25 RKIAVIGG
+25 RKVAVIGG

-41 YAITRIPDWNKH
+41 YAITSLPDWDKL

-71 GRNADQHQRIEE
+71 GRNADHHQRIEE

-107 NTTGLRSPDAP
+107 NDTGLRSPDAP

-123 KAFKGLSHFLL
+123 KAFKGLSRFLL

-140 PDGSVSL
+140 PDGLVSL
-147 HPWRVDFPPNL
+147 HPWRVDFQPNS
-158 EKPGTGG
+158 EQPGTGG
-165 LTPTPFAYF
+165 LLPTPFAYF
-174 QMLVRSVVDMID
+174 QMLVRSVADMVE
-186 RGLAGPVPAATAH
+186 RGFDGSPPQQAGH
-199 RLPDR
+199 LLPDR
-204 FHYGFNRLGLSLTA
+204 FHIGFNRLGLPLTA
-218 ASPFHHLRT
+218 ASPFHHLDA
-227 LAERLSAN
+227 LARRLSDN
-235 PHDHKT
+235 PNDHKT
-241 HETLL
+241 HETMLL
-246 LSALA
+246 AALA
-251 VHAQDWHHA
+251 AHAQDWHHA
-260 QRPEGDAARRIGYMI
+260 RMANAGQSDMARRFGYMI
-275 SLSAAFFRGAVD
+275 SLSSAFFRGAID

-293 GFDVIDSWEISAWLL
+293 GFDVIDRWEISAWLL
-308 HYGASQ
+308 HYGASH

-364 KMQAGMGDTIFA
+364 KMQAGMGDTIFG

-382 KARGV
+382 KSRGV
-387 KFRFFTAARALRL
+387 TFRFFTAARALRL
-400 DRDKIGIDA
+400 DPDKTGIAA
-409 IDMVEQAEVLSGDY
+409 IDMVEQAQVKGGDY
-423 QPLVDVRGLPCW
+423 QPLVDVKGLPCW

-441 AQLKPGSYPPG
+441 GQLVPGSYTPG
-452 IDFECEKDPPTGRA
+452 TDFECEKDPPTGRP
-466 FTLRR
+466 FRLER
-471 GVDFDQVI
+471 GRDFDQVI

-492 ELIAASPRWRAMVQ
+492 DLIAASPRWRGMVR

-519 LSKTAEELGWN
+519 LNRTVEELGWN
-530 ALVAQHNP
+530 SLVAQHNP
-538 GPETELKTVITSFAE
+538 GPQTDLKTVITSFAE
-553 PLDTWADMSDLIPHE
+553 PLDTWADMTDLIPREGWPE
-568 DWPAAGPVQLAYFCS
+568 DGPTQLAYFCS
-583 PAQNVRVDPAPFR
+583 PAHNVGVDPGPFQ

-608 RMWPGASKD
+608 RMWPSAAKD
-617 GTFDLSLLWGPNDQS
+617 GKFDLSLLWASPGQS
-632 PEDRFAAQY
+632 PENAFQSQY

-697 LVAARGLTGH
+697 LIAARGLTNH
-707 PFSVVGE
+707 PFEVVGE
-714 NDTLPDTGPTDRTQP
+714 KDLLPHTGPTDRTQL

-746 TGMVDGWFSFH
+746 TGSVEGWFSFH

-766 ILPKGMTLAPQAFT
+766 ILPTGMTLAPQPFT
-780 PIGTH
+780 PAGTH
-785 PVTILANQQIGV
+785 PVTILANRQIGV
-797 RPSALPRFMGFRDY
+797 RPSALPRLLGFRDY
-811 LEAIISVS
+811 FEAIISVA
-819 CVQVD
+819 CVQVE
-824 GQPGLFNYLP
+824 GHPGLFNFLP
-834 NLYLSNRMAQ
+834 NLYLSNRAAQ
-844 LAGVWFYGFDKRMGK
+844 LSGVWFYGFAKRMGQI
-859 LTMGNADY
+859 TMGDADY
-867 SVATPEG
+867 AVATPDG
-874 QPVWSARYQ
+874 TPVWSARYQ
-883 DRGFA
+883 ERGFA
-888 RSLFDSPDASRVQTL
+888 RSLFDSPEASRVQTL
-903 CDQVIVSQCGL
+903 CDQVIVTQGKFSRWQ
-914 GGWHFSSFDFSL
+914 FSSFDFSL

-937 IDITDAT
+937 IDIVSASFA
-944 LTQLPAG
+944 QLPVG
-951 RMAAQPLAME
+951 RMVTRPLAMD
-961 GDGLHHP
+961 GDRP
-968 LGLPGAFRIR
+968 LTQELPGAFRIR

-989 RRIARL
+989 RRIALL

>member
-1 MVNKSQRQHTFV
+1 MADGRQ
-13 CQSGGKSVASGR
+13 
-25 RKIAVIGG
+25 KIAVIGG

-41 YAITRIPDWNKH
+41 YAITTIPGWESR

-71 GRNADQHQRIEE
+71 GRNADHYQRIEE

-96 FRLMRDCYETL
+96 FRLMRDCYDTM
-107 NTTGLRSPDAP
+107 NQTGLRSPEAP

-134 AEDLPQ
+134 AEDLPL

-147 HPWRVDFPPNL
+147 HPWRVDFPSTS

-165 LTPTPFAYF
+165 LLPTPFAYF
-174 QMLVRSVVDMID
+174 QMLVRTVADMVE
-186 RGLAGPVPAATAH
+186 RGLAGPAPEATAH
-199 RLPDR
+199 TLPDR
-204 FHYGFNRLGLSLTA
+204 FHSGFNRLGLAVTA
-218 ASPFHHLRT
+218 ASPFHHLDA
-227 LAERLSAN
+227 LAQRLSQN

-241 HETLL
+241 HE
-246 LSALA
+246 SALLA
-251 VHAQDWHHA
+251 ALAAHAQDWHHA
-260 QRPEGDAARRIGYMI
+260 RTPESDMARRIGYMI
-275 SLSAAFFRGAVD
+275 SLSSAFFRGAVD

-293 GFDVIDSWEISAWLL
+293 GFDAIDDWEISAWLL

-314 EAVYSAVFRGC
+314 ESVYSAVFRGC

-382 KARGV
+382 KSRGV
-387 KFRFFTAARALRL
+387 TFRFFNAARALHL
-400 DRDKIGIDA
+400 DPDKLGIQS
-409 IDMVEQAEVLSGDY
+409 IDMVEQAEVIGGDY
-423 QPLVDVRGLPCW
+423 DPLVDVRGLPCW

-441 AQLKPGSYPPG
+441 KQLKPGTYTPG
-452 IDFECEKDPPTGRA
+452 TDFESEQSPPQGRSY
-466 FTLRR
+466 TLHR
-471 GVDFDQVI
+471 GQDFDQVI

-492 ELIAASPRWRAMVQ
+492 DLIAASPRWRAMVQ
-506 NVGTVATHAAQFW
+506 KVGTVATHAAQFW
-519 LSKTAEELGWN
+519 LNRTAEDLGWN

-538 GPETELKTVITSFAE
+538 GPQTDLKTVITSFTE

-568 DWPAAGPVQLAYFCS
+568 DWPTDGPTQLAYFCS
-583 PAQNVRVDPAPFR
+583 PAHNVGVDPAPFK

-608 RMWPGASKD
+608 RMWPGAKKD
-617 GTFDLSLLWGPNDQS
+617 GTFDLSLLWGPKDQS
-632 PEDRFAAQY
+632 PEDRFQAQY

-671 ENLFLA
+671 ENLVLA

-707 PFSVVGE
+707 PFEVVGE
-714 NDTLPDTGPTDRTQP
+714 GDLLPDAGPSDRTQL

-746 TGMVDGWFSFH
+746 TGAVDGWFSFH
-757 AVDAAALQA
+757 TVDAAALQA

-780 PIGTH
+780 PAGTH

-797 RPSALPRFMGFRDY
+797 RPSALPRLLGFRDY
-811 LEAIISVS
+811 MEAIISVA
-819 CVQVD
+819 CVQVE
-824 GQPGLFNYLP
+824 GHPGLFNYLP
-834 NLYLSNRMAQ
+834 NLYLSNRAAQ
-844 LAGVWFYGFDKRMGK
+844 LSGVWFYGFNKRMGK
-859 LTMGNADY
+859 LAMGNADY
-867 SVATPEG
+867 AVATPDG
-874 QPVWSARYQ
+874 TPVWSARYQ

-888 RSLFDSPDASRVQTL
+888 RSLMDSPDAARVQSL
-903 CDQVIVSQCGL
+903 CDQVIVTEGKVCRWQ
-914 GGWHFSSFDFSL
+914 FSSFDFSL
-926 GTAEITPVAAE
+926 GTAEITPVSAE
-937 IDITDAT
+937 IDIHQPSLA
-944 LTQLPAG
+944 QLPAG
-951 RMAAQPLAME
+951 RMTAAPLAMP
-961 GDGLHHP
+961 GDSAPSAH
-968 LGLPGAFRIR
+968 GLPGAFRIR

-989 RRIARL
+989 QRIARL

>member
-1 MVNKSQRQHTFV
+1 MSGARQ
-13 CQSGGKSVASGR
+13 
-25 RKIAVIGG
+25 KIAVIGG
-33 GVGAITAT
+33 GVGAMTAT
-41 YAITRIPDWNKH
+41 YALTTVPDWDKN
-53 YDITVYQL
+53 YDITIYQL

-71 GRNADQHQRIEE
+71 GRNADHHQRIEE

-107 NTTGLRSPDAP
+107 NKTGLRSPDAP

-147 HPWRVDFPPNL
+147 HPWRVDFQPNG

-165 LTPTPFAYF
+165 LLPTPFAYF
-174 QMLVRSVVDMID
+174 QMLVRTVADMID
-186 RGLAGPVPAATAH
+186 RGLDGTAAPQAAH
-199 RLPDR
+199 SLPDR
-204 FHYGFNRLGLSLTA
+204 FHIGFNSLGLSTVA
-218 ASPFHHLRT
+218 ASPFHHL
-227 LAERLSAN
+227 LALSTRLPDN
-235 PHDHKT
+235 PNDHKT

-246 LSALA
+246 LAALA
-251 VHAQDWHHA
+251 AHAQDWHHDRMA
-260 QRPEGDAARRIGYMI
+260 NAGQSDMARRIGYMI
-275 SLSAAFFRGAVD
+275 SLSSAFFRGAID

-293 GFDVIDSWEISAWLL
+293 GFDVIDTWEISSWLL

-314 EAVYSAVFRGC
+314 DSVYSAVFRGC

-364 KMQAGMGDTIFA
+364 KMQAGMGDTIFG

-382 KARGV
+382 KSRGV
-387 KFRFFTAARALRL
+387 KFRFFTAARALHL
-400 DRDKIGIDA
+400 DADKLGISA
-409 IDMVEQAEVLSGDY
+409 IDMVEQAEVIGGDY

-441 AQLKPGSYPPG
+441 SQLKPGSYPPG
-452 IDFECEKDPPTGRA
+452 IDFECEKDAPTGRA
-466 FTLRR
+466 FRLER
-471 GVDFDQVI
+471 GRDFDQVI

-519 LSKTAEELGWN
+519 LNRTAEDLGWN

-538 GPETELKTVITSFAE
+538 GPQTDLKTVITSFTE

-568 DWPAAGPVQLAYFCS
+568 DWPSDGPAQLAYFCS
-583 PAQNVRVDPAPFR
+583 PAHNVGVDPAPFR
-596 DRVLDWANRDLT
+596 DRVLDWANRDLV
-608 RMWPGASKD
+608 RMWPGALKD
-617 GTFDLSLLWGPNDQS
+617 GKFDLSLLWGPSDQS
-632 PEDRFAAQY
+632 PEDRFQTQY

-707 PFSVVGE
+707 PFEVVGE
-714 NDTLPDTGPTDRTQP
+714 GDTLPDTGPTDRTQL

-746 TGMVDGWFSFH
+746 TGAVDGWFSFH
-757 AVDAAALQA
+757 AINAAALQA
-766 ILPKGMTLAPQAFT
+766 ILPPGMTLAPQPFT
-780 PIGTH
+780 PTGTH

-797 RPSALPRFMGFRDY
+797 RPSALPRILGFKDY
-811 LEAIISVS
+811 FEAIISVA
-819 CVQVD
+819 CVQVE
-824 GQPGLFNYLP
+824 GHPGLFNYLP
-834 NLYLSNRMAQ
+834 NLYLSNRAAQ
-844 LAGVWFYGFDKRMGK
+844 LSGVWFYGFNKRMGQ
-859 LTMGNADY
+859 LAMGNADY
-867 SVATPEG
+867 AVATPEG

-888 RSLFDSPDASRVQTL
+888 RSLFDSPDAARVQTL
-903 CDQVIVSQCGL
+903 CDQVIVTQGKFSRWQ
-914 GGWHFSSFDFSL
+914 FSSFDFSL
-926 GTAEITPVAAE
+926 GTAEITPVSAQ
-937 IDITDAT
+937 IDVSNAG
-944 LTQLPAG
+944 LAQLPAG
-951 RMAAQPLAME
+951 RMTARPLAMD
-961 GDGLHHP
+961 GDGVQHP
-968 LGLPGAFRIR
+968 QGLPGAFRIR